1 MNKTPGAETPP
12 PVTVAFHVP
21 HLDAGGIERV
31 VLNLL
36 LNLDRSRIRPV
47 LIPGRR
53 TGSLMERV
61 PEDVPVL
68 DLGGLPARKGVLAL
82 ARKVDQCGARI
93 LYSGTNAANMTALMA
108 GLLMGSRVLVVPS
121 EHTSPRVFMAGSSH
135 RRLRKAAMRLLYPR
149 AAAVAVPL
157 AAVGEEL
164 REVLGLPRLR
174 ILVQPNPVLD
184 AGFTALV
191 EKEPEIP
198 LPPAAT
204 PLITATGRLDEAKG
218 FDDLIRAIAL
228 LPPLDPPPHL
238 IIMGEGDQRPALA
251 GLISQLGLQD
261 RVTLAGHVGNPYAVM
276 KHARLAVM
284 SSRREGFGNVLIEAM
299 ACGVPVVSTDCP
311 VGPRVILDQGRY
323 GKLVPVGDPRALAEA
338 MALILTDRELARSLA
353 ENGKIRAEDYSI
365 SRTVGV
371 FEKQFAALAA
381 GRSWPEPTT
390 AGDTSPRG

>member
-1 MNKTPGAETPP
+1 MSKTHEPDFPP
-12 PVTVAFHVP
+12 PLTVAFHVP

-36 LNLDRSRIRPV
+36 LNLDRSLIRPV
-47 LIPGRR
+47 LIPGRA
-53 TGSLMERV
+53 TGTLLERV
-61 PEDVPVL
+61 PEDVPIL
-68 DLGGLPARKGVLAL
+68 DLGGLPARRAVSAL
-82 ARKVDQCGARI
+82 ARRVTQCGARV

-108 GLLMGSRVLVVPS
+108 GLLLRRKVLVVPS
-121 EHTSPRVFMAGSSH
+121 EHTSPRVFMATSRH
-135 RRLRKAAMRLLYPR
+135 RMLRKAAMRLLYPR

-184 AGFTALV
+184 ARFAELV
-191 EKEPEIP
+191 AQEPEIP
-198 LPPAAT
+198 LPEPSV

-218 FDDLIRAIAL
+218 FDDLIRAVAL
-228 LPPLDPPPHL
+228 LPPVDPAPRL
-238 IIMGEGDQRPALA
+238 IIMGEGDLRTDLER
-251 GLISQLGLQD
+251 LIGQLGLQD
-261 RVTLAGHVGNPYAVM
+261 RVTLAGHVTNPYAVM

-299 ACGVPVVSTDCP
+299 ACGVPVVATDCP
-311 VGPRVILDQGRY
+311 VGPRVILEQGRY
-323 GKLVPVGDPRALAEA
+323 GLLVPVGDPPALAAA
-338 MALILTDRELARSLA
+338 MTRILTDEELARSLA
-353 ENGKIRAEDYSI
+353 AKGRIRAEDYGI

-381 GRSWPEPTT
+381 GRPWPEPTT
-390 AGDTSPRG
+390 VAGTSPRG

>member
-1 MNKTPGAETPP
+1 MSKIREPDSPQ

-47 LIPGRR
+47 LIPGRA
-53 TGSLMERV
+53 TGTLLERV

-68 DLGGLPARKGVLAL
+68 DLGGLPARKAVFAL
-82 ARKVDQCGARI
+82 MRRVTECGSRI

-108 GLLMGSRVLVVPS
+108 GLLLRRKVLVVPS
-121 EHTSPRVFMAGSSH
+121 EHTSPRVFMATSKH
-135 RRLRKAAMRLLYPR
+135 RMLRKTAMRLLYPR

-184 AGFTALV
+184 ARFAELV
-191 EKEPEIP
+191 AREPEIP
-198 LPPAAT
+198 LPEPSV

-218 FDDLIRAIAL
+218 FDDLIRAMAL
-228 LPPLDPPPHL
+228 LPPLDPAPRL
-238 IIMGEGDQRPALA
+238 MIMGEGDQRPVLE
-251 GLISQLGLQD
+251 GLIEQLGLQG
-261 RVTLAGHVGNPYAVM
+261 RVLLAGHVANPYPVM
-276 KHARLAVM
+276 KRSRLAVM

-299 ACGVPVVSTDCP
+299 ACGVPVVATDCP

-323 GKLVPVGDPRALAEA
+323 GQLVPVGDPEA
-338 MALILTDRELARSLA
+338 MAAAMTRILTDEELARSMA
-353 ENGKIRAEDYSI
+353 DKGRIRAEDYGI

-381 GRSWPEPTT
+381 GRPWPEPTT
-390 AGDTSPRG
+390 AADTSLRG